1 MTKLTAIALLT
12 ALSLAG
18 CEMMPVTEKG
28 IAQESLYNRLGG
40 RPAITAV
47 VGEFT
52 ARITADNRINKHIA
66 KTDLPKLKF
75 LLAEQICDVS
85 GGPCK
90 YSGRTMPD
98 THKGMK
104 ITQQEFIRTG
114 EHLAAALD
122 KFKVSAKDKE
132 PLLNTFGGLQND
144 IIGL

>member
-40 RPAITAV
+40 RPAIAAV

-52 ARITADNRINKHIA
+52 AGITADNRINKHIA

-85 GGPCK
+85 GGPFK
-90 YSGRTMPD
+90 YLG
-98 THKGMK
+98 
-104 ITQQEFIRTG
+104 
-114 EHLAAALD
+114 
-122 KFKVSAKDKE
+122 
-132 PLLNTFGGLQND
+132 
-144 IIGL
+144 